1 MKQKTLTV
9 SFAPS
14 ATADIFPIYAVNPNA
29 LGCRVEGIQ
38 VANDS
43 STTQHTCTIA
53 RIEYEKKY
61 ASNINYFGDGVN
73 IRSQDWNYDGSAYA
87 VLLKQVVIPKS
98 TALSVLDIPM
108 HLKPND
114 VLTLKPTSVD
124 SGDIFKP
131 TVTVT
136 EFFDDDAD
144 ATTVVDV
151 QTVFSALAAGT
162 Y

>member
-14 ATADIFPIYAVNPNA
+14 SLADVFPIYAVNPNA
-29 LGCRVEGIQ
+29 LGCRIEGIQ
-38 VANDS
+38 IANDS
-43 STTQHTCTIA
+43 PNTQHTCTVA

-61 ASNINYFGDGVN
+61 ATNINYFGDGST

-87 VLLKQVVIPKS
+87 VLLRKVKIPAS

-108 HLKPND
+108 YLKPKD
-114 VLTLKPTSVD
+114 VLSLKPTSDD
-124 SGDIFKP
+124 SGSIFKP

-144 ATTVVDV
+144 ASTTVDIS
-151 QTVFSALAAGT
+151 TVFTLMTLGT